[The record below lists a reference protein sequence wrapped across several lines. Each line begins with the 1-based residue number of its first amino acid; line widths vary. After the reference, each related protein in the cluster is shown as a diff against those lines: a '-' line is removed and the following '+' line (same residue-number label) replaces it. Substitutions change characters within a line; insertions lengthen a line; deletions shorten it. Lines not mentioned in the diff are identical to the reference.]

1 MATLLRTVIDSTGLS
16 RRKAFAAIREG
27 RVAVGGRPM
36 TEPSAVYDGGDI
48 ALDGTP
54 VSAAASPKAY
64 LLLNKP
70 RDFVTTVSD
79 ELGRWT
85 VLDLVP
91 EELRVPGLHPVGRL
105 DRSTSGLLIL
115 TNDGDLTHR
124 LTHPS
129 HEIEKEYWVGF
140 ERPPSPEVLERLRE
154 GVEIDDRIRKPL
166 DVHVLTDEGGF
177 SVSITIGEGRKRQVR
192 RMFEAL
198 GLQVWR
204 LRRMREGP
212 LHLGSLAEGKMR
224 RLTAG
229 EVAALKGETPGRK
242 GPRGTSRG

>member
-1 MATLLRTVIDSTGLS
+1 MVIDSTGLS

-27 RVAVGGRPM
+27 RVRVGGQVS
-36 TEPSAVYDGGDI
+36 TEPSAPYGDGEVS
-48 ALDGTP
+48 LDGEPIAATTTP
-54 VSAAASPKAY
+54 KTY

-105 DRSTSGLLIL
+105 DRNTSGLLIL

-124 LTHPS
+124 LTHPR
-129 HEIEKEYWVGF
+129 HEVDKEYWVGF
-140 ERPPSPEVLERLRE
+140 ERPPEPSLLDRLRQ
-154 GVEIDDRIRKPL
+154 GVEIDGAIRKPL
-166 DVHVLTDEGGF
+166 DVHPLTDEGGF

-204 LRRMREGP
+204 LRRVREGP
-212 LHLGSLAEGKMR
+212 LQLGKLPEGKTR
-224 RLTAG
+224 RLAAS
-229 EVAALKGETPGRK
+229 EVAALKGETTGR
-242 GPRGTSRG
+242 RA